1 MEGVLLKKKAIRTD
15 KVKELWTRSRTAHV
29 GKSLMK
35 GGKTHKDGKVVGDV
49 LRSLKTEEE

>member
-15 KVKELWTRSRTAHV
+15 KVKLLWTRSRTAHL

>member
-15 KVKELWTRSRTAHV
+15 KVKELWTRSRTAHL

>member
-1 MEGVLLKKKAIRTD
+1 MLLKKKAIRTD
-15 KVKELWTRSRTAHV
+15 KVKELWTRSRTAHL